1 MLKEQG
7 MRAFSIPKGGIHLAI
22 QRPKGTQDLLPG
34 VIERW
39 QYLEEQIRK
48 ICKEY
53 GYEEI
58 RTPMFEATELFQR
71 GVGETTDIVNKE
83 MYTFLDKGDR
93 SMTLRPEGTASVC
106 RAYVEN
112 KLYGGPQPVKL
123 YYIGPMFRYE
133 RPQSGRF
140 RQFHQFGV
148 EVLGAD
154 KPIVDAE
161 VITLVWDL
169 YTRLGLKGLEVHVNS
184 VGCPT
189 CRAEHKSKLQEFLA
203 PRREHLCK
211 DCQERY
217 EKNPMRILDC
227 KNPTCRE
234 ITQGAPTTLDMLCE
248 DCGQHFKELQELL
261 SAAKVVYKVDPR
273 LVRGLDYYRKTAFE
287 VLVEDIGA
295 QSAICGG
302 GRYDGLVQEVGGPQT
317 PGIGFA
323 MGMERVLA
331 ALNLSEEAQEV
342 ESKVYLML
350 VALGEKA
357 QKEGFAIV
365 SQLRKKGIIANV
377 DLLGRSLKAQLKTAD
392 RTKAKYAAILGD
404 EELEKGIV
412 LLRDLTIGEQE
423 EIALSELEDY
433 VLKKYREDGSV

>member
-1 MLKEQG
+1 M
-7 MRAFSIPKGGIHLAI
+7 AI

-34 VIERW
+34 AIEKW
-39 QYLEEQIRK
+39 QALEQQIRK
-48 ICKEY
+48 ICREY

-58 RTPMFEATELFQR
+58 RTPIFEATELFQR

-83 MYTFLDKGDR
+83 MYSFLDKGER
-93 SMTLRPEGTASVC
+93 SITLRPEGTASVC

-123 YYIGPMFRYE
+123 YYMGPMFRYE
-133 RPQSGRF
+133 RPQAGRF

-169 YTRLGLKGLEVHVNS
+169 YSRLGLKGLEVHVNS

-189 CRAEHKSKLQEFLA
+189 CRAEHRTKLQEFLA
-203 PRREHLCK
+203 PRREQLCK
-211 DCQERY
+211 DCQDRFER
-217 EKNPMRILDC
+217 NPMRILDC
-227 KNPTCRE
+227 KNPTCQE
-234 ITQGAPTTLDMLCE
+234 LTKGAPTTLDTLCPE
-248 DCGQHFKELQELL
+248 CSEHFEELKELLT
-261 SAAKVVYKVDPR
+261 AAGVHYKVDPR

-323 MGMERVLA
+323 MGMERVLNA
-331 ALNLSEEAQEV
+331 IQASGQNTEQH
-342 ESKVYLML
+342 SKEFVMFI
-350 VALGEKA
+350 ALGEAA
-357 QKEGFAIV
+357 QKKAFSLV
-365 SQLRKKGIIANV
+365 SQLRSQGIPASI
-377 DLLGRSLKAQLKTAD
+377 DLLGRSLKSQLKTAD
-392 RTKAKYAAILGD
+392 KVQAHYAAILGED
-404 EELEKGIV
+404 ELAREVVV
-412 LLRDLTIGEQE
+412 LRNLALGEQLEVSLTDVVNDLIRKFREE
-423 EIALSELEDY
+423 EI
-433 VLKKYREDGSV
+433 

>member
-1 MLKEQG
+1 
-7 MRAFSIPKGGIHLAI
+7 LAI
-22 QRPKGTQDLLPG
+22 QRPKGTQDILPG

-58 RTPMFEATELFQR
+58 RTPMFEATELFER

-83 MYTFLDKGDR
+83 MYTFLDKGER

-112 KLYGGPQPVKL
+112 KLHGGPQPVKL

-189 CRAEHKSKLQEFLA
+189 CRTEHKNKLQEFLA
-203 PRREHLCK
+203 QRREHLCK
-211 DCQERY
+211 DCQERF
-217 EKNPMRILDC
+217 EKNPLRILDC
-227 KNPTCRE
+227 KNPTCQE
-234 ITQGAPTTLDMLCE
+234 MTQGAPTTLDVLCD
-248 DCGQHFKELQELL
+248 DCGQHFKELQDLL
-261 SAAKVVYKVDPR
+261 GAAEVVYKVNPR

-331 ALNLSEEAQEV
+331 ALKLSGEAQGEEV
-342 ESKVYLML
+342 KDYLML
-350 VALGEKA
+350 VALGEQA
-357 QKEGFAIV
+357 QRAGFAIV
-365 SQLRKKGIIANV
+365 SHLRKKGLPISI

-392 RTKAKYAAILGD
+392 RTKAKYAAILGE
-404 EELEKGIV
+404 EELEKEIV
-412 LLRDLTIGEQE
+412 ILRNLNLGVQE
-423 EIALSELEDY
+423 EIALKDLEQNIMT
-433 VLKKYREDGSV
+433 KYREDGKV

>member
-1 MLKEQG
+1 M
-7 MRAFSIPKGGIHLAI
+7 AI

-34 VIERW
+34 VVEKW
-39 QYLEEQIRK
+39 QDLEQQIRK
-48 ICKEY
+48 ICREY

-83 MYTFLDKGDR
+83 MYSFLDKGDR
-93 SMTLRPEGTASVC
+93 SVTLRPEGTASVC

-123 YYIGPMFRYE
+123 YYMGPMFRYE
-133 RPQSGRF
+133 RPQAGRF

-169 YTRLGLKGLEVHVNS
+169 YNRLGLKGLEVHVNS

-189 CRAEHKSKLQEFLA
+189 CRAEHRTKLQEFLA
-203 PRREHLCK
+203 PRREQLCK
-211 DCQERY
+211 DCQDRFER
-217 EKNPMRILDC
+217 NPMRILDC
-227 KNPTCRE
+227 KNPTCQE
-234 ITQGAPTTLDMLCE
+234 ITQGAPTTLDTLCLE
-248 DCGQHFKELQELL
+248 CSEHFQELQELL
-261 SAAKVVYKVDPR
+261 TAAGVRYKVDPR

-323 MGMERVLA
+323 MGMERVLNA
-331 ALNLSEEAQEV
+331 IYASGQVTERAPKEFV
-342 ESKVYLML
+342 MFI
-350 VALGEKA
+350 ALGEAA
-357 QKEGFAIV
+357 QKKAFSLV
-365 SQLRKKGIIANV
+365 SQLRSKGISASI
-377 DLLGRSLKAQLKTAD
+377 DLLGRSLKSQLKTAD
-392 RTKAKYAAILGD
+392 KAQAHYAAILGED
-404 EELEKGIV
+404 ELTRQVVI
-412 LLRDLTIGEQE
+412 LRDLALGEQLEVPITDVLDDLMRKWE
-423 EIALSELEDY
+423 EE
-433 VLKKYREDGSV
+433 V

>member
-1 MLKEQG
+1 M
-7 MRAFSIPKGGIHLAI
+7 AI

-34 VIERW
+34 VVEHW
-39 QYLEEQIRK
+39 QDLEEQIRK

-53 GYEEI
+53 GYQEI

-93 SMTLRPEGTASVC
+93 SITLRPEGTAAVC

-154 KPIVDAE
+154 KPMVDAE

-169 YTRLGLKGLEVHVNS
+169 YNRLGLKGLEVHVNS

-189 CRAEHKSKLQEFLA
+189 CRPVHKHKLQEFLA
-203 PRREHLCK
+203 PHKEELCK
-211 DCQERY
+211 DCQSRF
-217 EKNPMRILDC
+217 EKNPLRILDC
-227 KNPTCRE
+227 KNPACQE
-234 ITQGAPTTLDMLCE
+234 ITQGAPTTLDTLCE
-248 DCGQHFKELQELL
+248 ECAGHFNELQNLL
-261 SAAKVVYKVDPR
+261 GAAEVVYKINPR

-287 VLVEDIGA
+287 VLAEDIGA

-323 MGMERVLA
+323 MGIERVLA
-331 ALNLSEEAQEV
+331 VQKQSQGALEEANKE
-342 ESKVYLML
+342 YLML

-357 QKEGFAIV
+357 QNEGFALV
-365 SQLRKKGIIANV
+365 SRLRKKGLPASI
-377 DLLGRSLKAQLKTAD
+377 DLLGRSLKAQLKAAD
-392 RTKAKYAAILGD
+392 RVQAQYAAILGE
-404 EELEKGIV
+404 EELNKGIII
-412 LLRDLTIGEQE
+412 LRDLRLGEQE
-423 EIALSELEDY
+423 ELKLQDFEEQ
-433 VLKKYREDGSV
+433 VLKRYKEDVN

>member
-1 MLKEQG
+1 M
-7 MRAFSIPKGGIHLAI
+7 SI

-34 VIERW
+34 VVEQW
-39 QYLEEQIRK
+39 QDLEEQIRK

-53 GYEEI
+53 GYQEI

-93 SMTLRPEGTASVC
+93 SITLRPEGTASVC

-123 YYIGPMFRYE
+123 YYSGPMFRYE
-133 RPQSGRF
+133 RPQSGRY

-154 KPIVDAE
+154 KPMVDAE

-169 YTRLGLKGLEVHVNS
+169 YSRLGLKGLEVHVNS
-184 VGCPT
+184 VGCPE
-189 CRAEHKSKLQEFLA
+189 CRPEHKKKLQDFLA
-203 PRREHLCK
+203 PRKEQLCK
-211 DCQERY
+211 DCQSRF
-217 EKNPMRILDC
+217 EKNPLRILDC
-227 KNPTCRE
+227 KNPSCQE
-234 ITQGAPTTLDMLCE
+234 ITQGAPTTLDVLCDE
-248 DCGQHFKELQELL
+248 CAEHFEELKRLL
-261 SAAKVVYKVDPR
+261 SAAEVQYKVDPR

-302 GRYDGLVQEVGGPQT
+302 GRYDGLVQEVGGPPT

-323 MGMERVLA
+323 MGMERVLS
-331 ALNLSEEAQEV
+331 ALNLAKAEQEEEAKE
-342 ESKVYLML
+342 YLMF

-357 QKEGFAIV
+357 QSEGFALI
-365 SQLRKKGIIANV
+365 SRLRKKGIPVSI
-377 DLLGRSLKAQLKTAD
+377 DLLGRSLKAQLKAAD
-392 RTKAKYAAILGD
+392 RNQAKYAAILGE
-404 EELEKGIV
+404 EELNKGVVIV
-412 LLRDLTIGEQE
+412 RNLRLGEQE
-423 EIALSELEDY
+423 EVAVPEFEEY
-433 VLKKYREDGSV
+433 VVKKYREDGK